1 MITSSIPKSSV
12 LWLPMPWGASW
23 LHPWPACSLDSCI
36 LEIRLGIL
44 CACGRRECSEGSSG
58 AWTLSVFIESHH
70 SSHGVC
76 EREWALLDA
85 VAMLMLRGSCLPSV
99 KTNAGWISQGTVPW
113 EDMNRPQT
121 PPKTSS
127 YCSWSLYHQ
136 CRCLC
141 SSPTPTARAKL
152 WTTSLSL
159 NTSYATVW
167 HKH

>member
-1 MITSSIPKSSV
+1 MWEKGVFRGI
-12 LWLPMPWGASW
+12 LR
-23 LHPWPACSLDSCI
+23 SLDTICLHRI
-36 LEIRLGIL
+36 PPLKPR
-44 CACGRRECSEGSSG
+44 CM
-58 AWTLSVFIESHH
+58 W
-70 SSHGVC
+70 
-76 EREWALLDA
+76 ERERALLDA

-159 NTSYATVW
+159 NTSYTTVW
-167 HKH
+167 HKHKSNCWSSSYTIATPTFQLYLSASDSEVSVTFVQ